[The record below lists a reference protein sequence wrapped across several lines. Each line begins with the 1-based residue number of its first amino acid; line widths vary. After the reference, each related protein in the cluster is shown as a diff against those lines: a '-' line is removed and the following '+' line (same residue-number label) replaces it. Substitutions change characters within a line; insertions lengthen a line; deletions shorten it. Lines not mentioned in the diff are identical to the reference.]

1 MTPLAQAIANALT
14 DPKKRGVPMLQ
25 PSSHQ
30 FVFKLLEARCFDVT
44 AVKEMASDL
53 GSNMLLSGKRG
64 ATLAFLPAPITFI
77 EHTEQLT
84 TLSGTAL
91 SGGRMGWML
100 IESPDKISA
109 EVYQFVRPNVTE
121 EVRGAYLGKMCFEE
135 RLGFVASE
143 SVLKSPQYE
152 GAANFT
158 FGGLF
163 GFLAMINTPRVVSR
177 REHPPHVGL
186 QRKLAAYHGVPGKF
200 PLHPWS
206 EIVLEVSPP
215 ASDNGEYAPR
225 LTGAKA
231 LHFCRAHLRIRL
243 GRLEMVSAH
252 WRGDATL
259 GIKPSRYRVVPKRS
273 DVAA

>member
-25 PSSHQ
+25 PSAHQ
-30 FVFKLLEARCFDVT
+30 FLLKVLEARCFDVT
-44 AVKEMASDL
+44 AVKDMASDL
-53 GSNMLLSGKRG
+53 GSNMLFSGKPG

-77 EHTEQLT
+77 EQAEPFT
-84 TLSGTAL
+84 TLP
-91 SGGRMGWML
+91 GGRMGWML
-100 IESPDKISA
+100 IEGPDKISA
-109 EVYQFVRPNVTE
+109 EVYQFVRPNFTE
-121 EVRGAYLGKMCFEE
+121 GVRGAYLGEMCLHE
-135 RLGFVASE
+135 RLGFVVDQ
-143 SVLKSPQYE
+143 SVLRRPNDE
-152 GAANFT
+152 GAANLT
-158 FGGLF
+158 FKELF

-177 REHPPHVGL
+177 REHPPHIGL

-215 ASDNGEYAPR
+215 ASDGGECAPR

-243 GRLEMVSAH
+243 GRLEMVRAH